1 MRALKR
7 IPFHLALPTIPT
19 IQTYQ
24 VVLKGDS
31 KNSIVMEQMLRL
43 LHYCGMPMDDVDF
56 FNSAQGAS
64 MHALLLEAQPRM
76 TLFTGSSKVGL
87 VIGWIF

>member
-1 MRALKR
+1 
-7 IPFHLALPTIPT
+7 
-19 IQTYQ
+19 
-24 VVLKGDS
+24 
-31 KNSIVMEQMLRL
+31 MEQMLRL